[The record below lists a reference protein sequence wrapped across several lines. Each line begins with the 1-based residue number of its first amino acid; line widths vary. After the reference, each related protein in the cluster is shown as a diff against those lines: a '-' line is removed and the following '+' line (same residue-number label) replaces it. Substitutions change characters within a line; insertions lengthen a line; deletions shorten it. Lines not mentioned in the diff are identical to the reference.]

1 MICRQIKEM
10 HVVNHQYTGNTTEKH
25 CNDSSLRINVYNRA
39 GEQKASF
46 ETAQIWRSLNY
57 QSSVVVAMELDSDS
71 DLFLEQAEKVS
82 STAIS
87 LAIETGGEV

>member
-1 MICRQIKEM
+1 MSI
-10 HVVNHQYTGNTTEKH
+10 
-25 CNDSSLRINVYNRA
+25 RA

-57 QSSVVVAMELDSDS
+57 QSSVVVAMESDSDS